1 MMKNAKKIIADFS
14 KAKILVVG
22 DLILDEYIKGDVERI
37 SPEAPVP
44 VVRVKDHFHVP
55 GGAANVAGNLAS
67 FGASVTL
74 AGVVGNDKN
83 REILLEEL
91 RKRDINTA
99 AVVEEKGR
107 RTTLKSRV
115 IARNQ
120 QVVRVDWEDVYNL
133 QRQTRDKL
141 QDFIRSRIKGFDA
154 VIVEDYG
161 KGVIDKFLL
170 NIIISEANKHKKI
183 ITVDPK
189 EEHFELYKKVTAI
202 TPNRKEAQ
210 NALRDL
216 KMKDDKNAFKIYND
230 ELVTD
235 GDIKK
240 AGNALM
246 EHLELE
252 SLLLTLGEHGMELFE
267 KGKEPRHIPTVAQNV
282 FDVSGA
288 GDTAIATFTLGL
300 CAGASKLE
308 AAMIANYAAGIVV
321 GKVGTATI
329 TRQELID
336 RIER

>member
-1 MMKNAKKIIADFS
+1 MKNAKSIIEKFS
-14 KAKILVVG
+14 QAKILVIG

-44 VVRVKDHFHVP
+44 VVWAKDHFHVP
-55 GGAANVAGNLAS
+55 GGAANVASNLAS
-67 FGASVTL
+67 FGASVSL

-91 RKRDINTA
+91 RKRNINTR
-99 AVVEEKGR
+99 AVAEEKGR

-120 QVVRVDWEDVYNL
+120 QVVRVDWEDVKSL
-133 QRQTRDKL
+133 QPQTRDSL
-141 QDFIRSRIKGFDA
+141 QDFIQAHIKDFDA

-161 KGVIDKFLL
+161 KGVIDEFLL
-170 NIIISEANKHKKI
+170 GIIISEANKHNKI

-210 NALRDL
+210 NAVRYL

-230 ELVTD
+230 ELITD

-246 EHLELE
+246 EHLELG

-267 KGKEPRHIPTVAQNV
+267 KGKEPQHIPTVAQNV

-288 GDTAIATFTLGL
+288 GDTAIATFTLSL

-308 AAMIANYAAGIVV
+308 AAKIANYAAGIVV
-321 GKVGTATI
+321 GIVGTATI
-329 TRQELID
+329 TQKELID